1 MSPLPP
7 SAHTSL
13 VHVLE
18 HRATQTPDRL
28 AFRFLPDGTG
38 DHPIDWTYG
47 ELAER
52 AGAVAA
58 HLGERGLTQGHV
70 VLALDPGLDYVAGL
84 LGIMQA
90 GCTAVPCFPPFGRRA
105 TARFLSVLDD
115 CNPRAVLTDPRFAPQ
130 VDHFHQQLT
139 PTTEHPQWIFPEP
152 DFYQPPD
159 SGEVPMRVV
168 EPALIQYSSG
178 STGDPKGI
186 VLTHENLLSNC
197 RVLDT
202 HMGYEEDRVGCSW
215 LPPYHDMGLMGTI
228 MLALHGGWPLVM
240 LSPIHF
246 VQDPYRWLKAITDHK
261 VTISVGPNFAFDL
274 CTQNI
279 TDEELTTLDLSRLRQ
294 VFCGS
299 EPVSGN
305 TMERFEERFA
315 PVGFDPGSLIPCYG
329 LAEATL
335 FVSGKPE
342 AADTIRTEQLDKTAL
357 EQGHAHRTHTHG
369 DGDGDGAVDA
379 GTVRVVSCGIVA
391 DGHEVLIVDPDT
403 LTPLT
408 GGESGEIWVNGA
420 NVAAG
425 YLGRPELTAQ
435 TFGARPAHAADDD
448 HRTYLRTGDLGFLLD
463 GELFVTGRLKD
474 LIVISG
480 RNLHPQDIEHSV
492 LRAHQ
497 DLRRIAAFALP
508 SDKRDEEEVVLVAEF
523 RGTAKEFAAQQK
535 ELLERVTAAVTED
548 HGVRPGRVHIG
559 PPGCVLMTTS
569 GKVRRRDTRKA
580 YLDGTLKT
588 FPTPTPAT
596 STNTP
601 ADAPASG
608 PAGAS
613 TGVSAGGSAD
623 TQAGTPAD
631 ASASVSAGVPVSA
644 SADASAG
651 GPAGVPVSASAG
663 ESTGGSA
670 ETPAGA
676 SAGASAGVS

>member
-1 MSPLPP
+1 MRPLPP
-7 SAHTSL
+7 SARTSL

-38 DHPIDWTYG
+38 DHPVDWTYG
-47 ELAER
+47 ELAKR

-58 HLGERGLTQGHV
+58 HLHARGLTQGHI

-84 LGIMQA
+84 FGIMQA

-115 CNPRAVLTDPRFAPQ
+115 CAPRAVLTDPRFAGQ
-130 VDHFHQQLT
+130 VEQFHQQLT
-139 PTTEHPQWIFPEP
+139 PAAERPQWIFPEA
-152 DFYQPPD
+152 DFYQLPD
-159 SGEVPMRVV
+159 DSPVPSRAV

-186 VLTHENLLSNC
+186 VLTHANLLSNC
-197 RVLDT
+197 RVLDA

-228 MLALHGGWPLVM
+228 MLAVHGGWPLVM

-274 CTQNI
+274 CAQSI
-279 TDEELTTLDLSRLRQ
+279 GDEELATLDLSRLRQ

-315 PVGFDPGSLIPCYG
+315 PVGFDAGSLIPCFG

-342 AADTIRTEQLDKTAL
+342 AADTIRTELLDKDAL
-357 EQGHAHRTHTHG
+357 ERGHARRVP
-369 DGDGDGAVDA
+369 AP
-379 GTVRVVSCGIVA
+379 GTTASDVVEVVSCGVVA
-391 DGHEVLIVDPDT
+391 ENHHVIIVDPHT
-403 LTPLT
+403 LMPLT
-408 GGESGEIWVNGA
+408 DGEIGEIWVHGA

-425 YLGRPELTAQ
+425 YLSRPELSAE
-435 TFGARPAHAADDD
+435 TFGARPAGTTDD
-448 HRTYLRTGDLGFLLD
+448 RAYLRTGDLGFFLD

-497 DLRRIAAFALP
+497 DLRRIAAFAVR
-508 SDKRDEEEVVLVAEF
+508 SETRDEEEVVLVAEF
-523 RGTAKEFAAQQK
+523 RGTAAEFAAQEK
-535 ELLERVTAAVTED
+535 ELLQRMTAAVTED

-559 PPGCVLMTTS
+559 PPGTVLMTTS

-580 YLDGTLKT
+580 YLDGTLRT
-588 FPTPTPAT
+588 FP
-596 STNTP
+596 
-601 ADAPASG
+601 APAPNG
-608 PAGAS
+608 
-613 TGVSAGGSAD
+613 
-623 TQAGTPAD
+623 
-631 ASASVSAGVPVSA
+631 
-644 SADASAG
+644 
-651 GPAGVPVSASAG
+651 
-663 ESTGGSA
+663 
-670 ETPAGA
+670 TPAGA
-676 SAGASAGVS
+676 PAGVS

>member
-1 MSPLPP
+1 MRPLPP
-7 SAHTSL
+7 SAQTSL

-28 AFRFLPDGTG
+28 AYRFLPDGTG
-38 DHPIDWTYG
+38 DHPLDWTYG
-47 ELAER
+47 DLAER

-58 HLGERGLTQGHV
+58 HLHDRGLTQGHI
-70 VLALDPGLDYVAGL
+70 VLALDPGLDYVAAL
-84 LGIMQA
+84 FGIMRA

-115 CNPRAVLTDPRFAPQ
+115 CAPRAVLTDPRFAGQ
-130 VDHFHQQLT
+130 VDQFHQQLT
-139 PTTEHPQWIFPEP
+139 RTTEHPQWIFPEP
-152 DFYQPPD
+152 DFYQLPD
-159 SGEVPMRVV
+159 TRRAQAPSRVV
-168 EPALIQYSSG
+168 EPALVQYSSG

-197 RVLDT
+197 RVLHA
-202 HMGYEEDRVGCSW
+202 HMGHEEDRVGCSW

-274 CTQNI
+274 CAQSI
-279 TDEELTTLDLSRLRQ
+279 TDEELATLDLSRLRQ

-305 TMERFEERFA
+305 TMERFTHRFA
-315 PVGFDPGSLIPCYG
+315 PTGFDAASLIPCYG

-342 AADTIRTEQLDKTAL
+342 TAATIRTERLDKNAL
-357 EQGHAHRTHTHG
+357 EHGHARRVPDPADTDTA
-369 DGDGDGAVDA
+369 DTDTADADTTGAGVTGADTVGA
-379 GTVRVVSCGIVA
+379 GVTGADTADVVEVVSCGAVA
-391 DGHEVLIVDPDT
+391 ENHEVLIADPHT

-408 GGESGEIWVNGA
+408 DGEIGEIWVHGA
-420 NVAAG
+420 SVAAG
-425 YLGRPELTAQ
+425 YLSRPELSAR
-435 TFGARPAHAADDD
+435 TFGARPTGGGERA
-448 HRTYLRTGDLGFLLD
+448 YLRTGDLGFLLD

-497 DLRRIAAFALP
+497 DLRRIAAFAVR
-508 SDKRDEEEVVLVAEF
+508 SQTRDEEEVVLVAEF
-523 RGTAKEFAAQQK
+523 RGTTAEYAARHK
-535 ELLERVTAAVTED
+535 ELLEKMTAAVTAD

-559 PPGCVLMTTS
+559 PPGTVLMTTS

-580 YLDGTLKT
+580 YLDGTLKS
-588 FPTPTPAT
+588 FPTP
-596 STNTP
+596 
-601 ADAPASG
+601 AP
-608 PAGAS
+608 
-613 TGVSAGGSAD
+613 
-623 TQAGTPAD
+623 AGTPANT
-631 ASASVSAGVPVSA
+631 
-644 SADASAG
+644 
-651 GPAGVPVSASAG
+651 PAG
-663 ESTGGSA
+663 
-670 ETPAGA
+670 TPAGA
-676 SAGASAGVS
+676 PAGVS

>member
-38 DHPIDWTYG
+38 DRPIDWTYG

-159 SGEVPMRVV
+159 SGEAPMRVV

-357 EQGHAHRTHTHG
+357 EQGHAHRTHPTG
-369 DGDGDGAVDA
+369 DATADSDGAGGGAADA

-391 DGHEVLIVDPDT
+391 DGHEVLIVDPHT
-403 LTPLT
+403 LTPLPD
-408 GGESGEIWVNGA
+408 GESGEIWVNGTS
-420 NVAAG
+420 VAAG

-435 TFGARPAHAADDD
+435 TFGARPAHAADDS
-448 HRTYLRTGDLGFLLD
+448 RTYLRTGDLGFLLD

-601 ADAPASG
+601 ADAPASE
-608 PAGAS
+608 P
-613 TGVSAGGSAD
+613 
-623 TQAGTPAD
+623 
-631 ASASVSAGVPVSA
+631 
-644 SADASAG
+644 AG
-651 GPAGVPVSASAG
+651 GPAEVSA
-663 ESTGGSA
+663 GGSA

-676 SAGASAGVS
+676 SAGVS